1 MKSRT
6 QIGSITTFRAL
17 EHMRKLSSGQISR
30 KEYSQL
36 SSKDFENITIPIFAD
51 EIKFEGSEK
60 SQDENK
66 YTRT

>member
-1 MKSRT
+1 MKSRI
-6 QIGSITTFRAL
+6 QIGSMTTFKVL
-17 EHMRKLSSGQISR
+17 EHFRNLSLGKMSR

-36 SSKDFENITIPIFAD
+36 TSKDFENVTVPIFAD

-66 YTRT
+66 YTRA